1 MRLSTLKIVHCVRL
15 CVSDGSDEIFP
26 DRSSTNDS
34 TDSPICSKL
43 ELVSPLNTDI
53 PINVHKL

>member
-1 MRLSTLKIVHCVRL
+1 MLQ
-15 CVSDGSDEIFP
+15 
-26 DRSSTNDS
+26 STNDS